1 MVLDWMINDE
11 KGFFRNKTDVITFFN
26 YNLNTFIIFELLY
39 ILLTALISC
48 LLISIRHAILATVFR
63 FTNIIIN
70 CFAQHRITIFFLYNN
85 VKTSSG

>member
-48 LLISIRHAILATVFR
+48 LLTLNKTCYFGDSFP
-63 FTNIIIN
+63 FYK
-70 CFAQHRITIFFLYNN
+70 YNYKLLCTTQEYN
-85 VKTSSG
+85 LLPL